1 MFCRNCGYLVP
12 DGCEYCPKCGC
23 RASDLFDDLNASPDR
38 PAAEKFS
45 YFSLLSPRGWFSF
58 RGRLS
63 RKSYWIRLIMLTL
76 LFMAPAYTI
85 YLCTDDQGNI
95 RSVSASVLALAMI
108 AALVTAHLSLWTR
121 RLHDL
126 NLPGWLTAILFLLS
140 FIPMAFQI
148 ICLILGCL
156 PGRSG
161 RNAYGQD
168 PSAGS

>member
-23 RASDLFDDLNASPDR
+23 RASDIFDDLNTAPRRSAAAKFRYSSPL
-38 PAAEKFS
+38 
-45 YFSLLSPRGWFSF
+45 SLTGWFSF

-63 RKSYWIRLIMLTL
+63 RKDYWIRLIILTL

-95 RSVSASVLALAMI
+95 RSVSAAVLALAMI
-108 AALVTAHLSLWTR
+108 SALITAHLSLWTR

-126 NLPGWLTAILFLLS
+126 NLPGWWTAILFLLS

-148 ICLILGCL
+148 ICVILGCL

-161 RNAYGQD
+161 TNAYGPD
-168 PSAGS
+168 PAA